1 MLDSVAVT
9 LPRTPLR
16 PLTAM
21 LEGYG
26 NALVLSRIL
35 IKVVFEKVWT
45 SGRVKLKLTR
55 PRLFAPSC
63 SCRTAGLGFAFGSLG
78 GEGKGRPARGTAPAP
93 NTANFGLFRAN
104 WKRPWVGR

>member
-63 SCRTAGLGFAFGSLG
+63 SCRTAGMSLRVVQLAVG
-78 GEGKGRPARGTAPAP
+78 PKE
-93 NTANFGLFRAN
+93 TANWPPPRGETRQTSGMFVATATNTLA
-104 WKRPWVGR
+104 

>member
-63 SCRTAGLGFAFGSLG
+63 SCRTAVMVWPLVPMEVKLKERPTGKPLGA
-78 GEGKGRPARGTAPAP
+78 KTA
-93 NTANFGLFRAN
+93 
-104 WKRPWVGR
+104 